1 MKLALLETPFN
12 IECLSEMRR
21 TYRHLVKFMHVMV
34 TSRMGMSRKIDKL
47 QLSASGFLWY
57 GLNNS
62 DLKEEVQP
70 NRSDGQL
77 INHVMFG

>member
-1 MKLALLETPFN
+1 
-12 IECLSEMRR
+12 
-21 TYRHLVKFMHVMV
+21 MHVMV